1 MNSIILSTLVL
12 LTSMTCNKL
21 EKSDCNDYKEGSYKI
36 YMSGD
41 SQSYYTINRTHSSQ
55 IETNENGDKVFY
67 TIKWISDCSYIQK
80 FDRRKMELN
89 DEMKMINNDGGMV
102 VELLDVKIENRI
114 SFKSYVKK
122 FKEMSLTTGEFE
134 KIKN

>member
-1 MNSIILSTLVL
+1 MNSIIFSVLVL
-12 LTSMTCNKL
+12 LTSLSCNKL
-21 EKSDCNDYKEGSYKI
+21 EKSDCNDYKKGTYKI

-41 SQSYYTINRTHSSQ
+41 SESYYTINRTHSSQ
-55 IETNENGDKVFY
+55 IETNENGNEVFY
-67 TIKWISDCSYIQK
+67 TIKWINDCSYVQK
-80 FDRRKMELN
+80 FDKTKMELN

-102 VELLDVKIENRI
+102 VELLDVRAENRI
-114 SFKSYVKK
+114 TFKSYVKK